1 MFLDEKQQQ
10 SPFLYSIST
19 DVQYWPIFNIGRC
32 SMVDIQYWTDGRL
45 FSVSFPEDVIPKMI
59 QSLDPTL
66 REKCPNTEFLL
77 VRIFPHLDVSSYF
90 CVFSPNAGK
99 YGPEKTSYLDSFHT
113 VQIKPM
119 AMISS
124 VLFTCLKYLALQFTS
139 L

>member
-10 SPFLYSIST
+10 SPFLYSILT
-19 DVQYWPIFNIGRC
+19 DVQYWSIFKIGRC

-77 VRIFPHLDVSSYF
+77 VRIFPHLD
-90 CVFSPNAGK
+90 
-99 YGPEKTSYLDSFHT
+99 
-113 VQIKPM
+113 
-119 AMISS
+119 
-124 VLFTCLKYLALQFTS
+124 
-139 L
+139 